1 MEKQKLTKFIS
12 RYNLNSLVESVKYT
26 TDAGTLKTSFISD
39 DKSVL
44 GTVTMKN
51 FEAPDTEFGVYDTT
65 KLLKML
71 SVLEDDINFSITE
84 INGKGV
90 ALSMKDKSSAINY
103 MLADLSV
110 IPKAPDLKKLPDFNV
125 NIKLD
130 SNFISKFI
138 RATGALSDEKNFTFV
153 SKDGKSEIIL
163 GFASIN
169 TNRINIEVDA
179 TTDGDVN
186 PISFS
191 AQYLKEILA
200 ANRDATEA
208 TLDISSQGLSHVA
221 FEVGDYSA
229 QYFLVEV
236 VI

>member
-1 MEKQKLTKFIS
+1 M
-12 RYNLNSLVESVKYT
+12 
-26 TDAGTLKTSFISD
+26 
-39 DKSVL
+39 L
-44 GTVTMKN
+44 G
-51 FEAPDTEFGVYDTT
+51 
-65 KLLKML
+65 
-71 SVLEDDINFSITE
+71 VLEDDINFSITE
-84 INGKGV
+84 VNGKGV
-90 ALSMKDKSSAINY
+90 ALNMKDKSSAINY

-125 NIKLD
+125 NVKLD

-138 RATGALSDEKNFTFV
+138 RATSALGDEKNFTFV

-163 GFASIN
+163 GFSSIN

-179 TTDGDVN
+179 TTTGDVA

-208 TLDISSQGLSHVA
+208 TLDISSQGLSHVE
-221 FEVGDYSA
+221 FEVGDYTSS
-229 QYFLVEV
+229 YFLVEV
-236 VI
+236 AI